1 MTAYHGETEPMNY
14 ICDYFYNL
22 TIMKTGRLIL
32 LTAAALVMIGMG
44 SCGNN
49 KAIEM
54 VTTES
59 FGSFEGKEI
68 SLFTLTNK
76 KGDAVKLTNYG
87 ATIVEINV
95 PDRNGEKANVTFGYD
110 NLEGY
115 LGGDPYFGKVV
126 GQYANRIAKGKFTL
140 DSVEYTLALNNG
152 ANSLHGGPTGWH
164 SRAWTAEVLKNTDF
178 PAVKFTYSKPDMEEG
193 YPGNV
198 VAEVV
203 YTWTDENELIMDY
216 KVTTDR
222 RTVLNITNH
231 AYFNLHG
238 AGNGDILDHEAVIRA
253 SAFTPVDSTLIPTGE
268 LRPVEGTPFDFR
280 TPHLIGE
287 RIDEAYD
294 QLVLGGGYDHNYVL
308 DNVEQVD
315 AEVYD
320 PSTGRI
326 LQVIT
331 DQPGVQLYTGN
342 FLDGTQTG
350 RGGKVY
356 QYRSGFCLET
366 QHYPDSPNQASF
378 PSVVLTPDEPFLSS
392 TTYKF
397 GVR

>member
-1 MTAYHGETEPMNY
+1 MIDAKTY
-14 ICDYFYNL
+14 ICSYITFKE
-22 TIMKTGRLIL
+22 MKRERLIL
-32 LTAAALVMIGMG
+32 LTAVALAVIGLG

-49 KAIEM
+49 KAKEM
-54 VTTES
+54 VTTEN
-59 FGSFEGKEI
+59 FGSFEGKDV
-68 SLFTLTNK
+68 SLYTLKNK
-76 KGDAVKLTNYG
+76 QGDIIKLTNYG
-87 ATIVEINV
+87 AAIVEVNV
-95 PDRNGEKANVTFGYD
+95 PDRDGNKANVTFGYD

-115 LGGDPYFGKVV
+115 LKGDPYFGKVV
-126 GQYANRIAKGKFTL
+126 GQYANRIARGKFTL
-140 DSVEYTLALNNG
+140 DSVEYTLAINN
-152 ANSLHGGPTGWH
+152 APNALHGGPTGWH
-164 SRAWTAEVLKNTDF
+164 SRVWTAEVLKGTDF
-178 PAVKFTYSKPDMEEG
+178 PAGKFTYNKPDMEEG
-193 YPGNV
+193 FPGNV

-203 YTWTDENELIMDY
+203 YTWTDSNEIIMDY

-222 RTVLNITNH
+222 RTVINITNH

-238 AGNGDILDHEAVIRA
+238 AGVGDILDHEAVIRA

-287 RIDEAYD
+287 RIGETYD
-294 QLVLGGGYDHNYVL
+294 QLILGGGYDHNYVL
-308 DNVEQVD
+308 DNLEEVD

-320 PSTGRI
+320 PSTGRVI
-326 LQVIT
+326 QVIT

-378 PSVVLTPDEPFLSS
+378 PTVVLTPEEPFLSS
-392 TTYKF
+392 TTF
-397 GVR
+397 RFSVR

>member
-1 MTAYHGETEPMNY
+1 MRKL
-14 ICDYFYNL
+14 NL
-22 TIMKTGRLIL
+22 FLGSV
-32 LTAAALVMIGMG
+32 LVLFMFGIS
-44 SCGNN
+44 SCGN
-49 KAIEM
+49 KAKEM
-54 VTTES
+54 VTTEN
-59 FGSFEGKEI
+59 FGSFDGKEV
-68 SLFTLTNK
+68 SLFTLTNT
-76 KGDAVKLTNYG
+76 KGDVVKLTNYG
-87 ATIVEINV
+87 AAIVEVNV
-95 PDRNGEKANVTFGYD
+95 PDRNGDKANITFGYETLD
-110 NLEGY
+110 GY
-115 LGGDPYFGKVV
+115 LAGDAYFGKVV

-140 DSVEYTLALNNG
+140 DEVEYTLALNNFP
-152 ANSLHGGPTGWH
+152 NSLHGGPAGWH
-164 SRAWTAEVLKNTDF
+164 SRVWTAEVLKGTDF
-178 PAVKFTYSKPDMEEG
+178 PAVKFTYNKPDMEEG

-203 YTWTDENELIMDY
+203 YNWTDDNELIMDY

-222 RTVLNITNH
+222 RSVINITNH

-238 AGNGDILDHEAVIRA
+238 SGNGDILDHEVLIRA
-253 SAFTPVDSTLIPTGE
+253 SAFTPVDPTLIPTGE

-287 RIDEAYD
+287 RIGEEYD
-294 QLVLGGGYDHNYVL
+294 QLTLGGGYDHNFVL
-308 DNVEQVD
+308 DNVEEVD

-320 PSTGRI
+320 PSTGRV

-356 QYRSGFCLET
+356 QYRSGLCLET
-366 QHYPDSPNQASF
+366 QHFPDSPNQASF
-378 PSVVLTPDEPFLSS
+378 PSVILTPEEPFLSS

>member
-1 MTAYHGETEPMNY
+1 
-14 ICDYFYNL
+14 
-22 TIMKTGRLIL
+22 MKRERLIL
-32 LTAAALVMIGMG
+32 LTAVALAVIGLG

-49 KAIEM
+49 KAKEM
-54 VTTES
+54 VTTEN
-59 FGSFEGKEI
+59 FGSFEGKDV
-68 SLFTLTNK
+68 SLYTLKNK
-76 KGDAVKLTNYG
+76 QGDIVKLTNYG
-87 ATIVEINV
+87 AAIVEINV
-95 PDRNGEKANVTFGYD
+95 PDRDGNKANVTFGYD

-115 LGGDPYFGKVV
+115 LKGDPYFGKVV
-126 GQYANRIAKGKFTL
+126 GQYANRIARGKFTL
-140 DSVEYTLALNNG
+140 DSVEYTLAINN
-152 ANSLHGGPTGWH
+152 APNALHGGPTGWH
-164 SRAWTAEVLKNTDF
+164 SRVWTAEVLKGTDF
-178 PAVKFTYSKPDMEEG
+178 PAVKFTYNKPDMEEG
-193 YPGNV
+193 FPGNV

-203 YTWTDENELIMDY
+203 YTWTDANEIIMDY

-222 RTVLNITNH
+222 RTVINITNH

-238 AGNGDILDHEAVIRA
+238 AGVGDILDHEAVIRA

-287 RIDEAYD
+287 RIGEAYD
-294 QLVLGGGYDHNYVL
+294 QLILGGGYDHNYVL
-308 DNVEQVD
+308 DNIEEVD

-320 PSTGRI
+320 PSTGRVI
-326 LQVIT
+326 QVIT

-366 QHYPDSPNQASF
+366 QRYPDSPNQASF
-378 PSVVLTPDEPFLSS
+378 PSVILTPEEPFLSS
-392 TTYKF
+392 TTFRF

>member
-1 MTAYHGETEPMNY
+1 LLIYY
-14 ICDYFYNL
+14 IKE
-22 TIMKTGRLIL
+22 MKRERLIL
-32 LTAAALVMIGMG
+32 LTAVALAVIGLG

-49 KAIEM
+49 KSKEM
-54 VTTES
+54 VTTEN
-59 FGSFEGKEI
+59 FGSFEGKDV
-68 SLFTLTNK
+68 SLYTLKNK
-76 KGDAVKLTNYG
+76 QGDIIKLTNYG
-87 ATIVEINV
+87 AAIVEVNV
-95 PDRNGEKANVTFGYD
+95 PDRDGNRANVTFGYD

-115 LGGDPYFGKVV
+115 LKGDPYFGKVV
-126 GQYANRIAKGKFTL
+126 GQYANRIARGKFTL
-140 DSVEYTLALNNG
+140 DSVEYTLAINN
-152 ANSLHGGPTGWH
+152 APNALHGGPTGWH
-164 SRAWTAEVLKNTDF
+164 SRVWTAEVLKGTDF

-193 YPGNV
+193 FPGNV

-203 YTWTDENELIMDY
+203 YTWTDANEIIMDY

-222 RTVLNITNH
+222 RTVINITNH

-238 AGNGDILDHEAVIRA
+238 AGVGDILDHEAVILA

-287 RIDEAYD
+287 RIGEAYD
-294 QLVLGGGYDHNYVL
+294 QLILGGGYDHNYVL
-308 DNVEQVD
+308 DNLQEVD

-320 PSTGRI
+320 PSTGRVI
-326 LQVIT
+326 QVIT

-366 QHYPDSPNQASF
+366 QRYPDSPNQASF
-378 PSVVLTPDEPFLSS
+378 PTVVLTPEEPFLSS
-392 TTYKF
+392 TTFRF

>member
-1 MTAYHGETEPMNY
+1 
-14 ICDYFYNL
+14 
-22 TIMKTGRLIL
+22 MKRERLIL
-32 LTAAALVMIGMG
+32 LTAVALAVIGLG

-49 KAIEM
+49 KAKEM
-54 VTTES
+54 VTTEN
-59 FGSFEGKEI
+59 FGSFEGKDV
-68 SLFTLTNK
+68 SLYTLKNK
-76 KGDAVKLTNYG
+76 QGDVIKLTNYG
-87 ATIVEINV
+87 AAIVEISV
-95 PDRNGEKANVTFGYD
+95 PDRDGNKANVTFGYD

-115 LGGDPYFGKVV
+115 LNGDPYFGKVV
-126 GQYANRIAKGKFTL
+126 GQYANRIARGKFTL
-140 DSVEYTLALNNG
+140 DSVEYTLAINNFPN
-152 ANSLHGGPTGWH
+152 ALHGGPTGWH
-164 SRAWTAEVLKNTDF
+164 SRVWTAEVLKGTDF
-178 PAVKFTYSKPDMEEG
+178 PAVKFTYNKPDMEEG
-193 YPGNV
+193 FPGNV

-203 YTWTDENELIMDY
+203 YTWTDANEIIMDY

-222 RTVLNITNH
+222 RTVINITNH

-238 AGNGDILDHEAVIRA
+238 AGVGDILDHEAVIRA

-287 RIDEAYD
+287 RIGEAYD
-294 QLVLGGGYDHNYVL
+294 QLILGGGYDHNYVL
-308 DNVEQVD
+308 DNLEEVD

-320 PSTGRI
+320 PSTGRFI
-326 LQVIT
+326 QVLT

-350 RGGKVY
+350 RGGNVY

-366 QHYPDSPNQASF
+366 QRYPDSPNQASF
-378 PSVVLTPDEPFLSS
+378 PSVILTPEEPFLSS
-392 TTYKF
+392 TTFRF

>member
-1 MTAYHGETEPMNY
+1 
-14 ICDYFYNL
+14 
-22 TIMKTGRLIL
+22 MKRERLVL
-32 LTAAALVMIGMG
+32 LTAVALAMIGLG
-44 SCGNN
+44 SCGN
-49 KAIEM
+49 KKEM
-54 VTTES
+54 VTTEK
-59 FGSFEGKEI
+59 FGSFEGKEV

-76 KGDAVKLTNYG
+76 KGDVVKLTNYG
-87 ATIVEINV
+87 AAIVEINV
-95 PDRNGEKANVTFGYD
+95 PDKDGKKANVTFGYETLD
-110 NLEGY
+110 AY
-115 LGGDPYFGKVV
+115 LKGDPYFGKVV

-140 DSVEYTLALNNG
+140 DSVEYSLALNNG
-152 ANSLHGGPTGWH
+152 VNALHGGPTGWH

-203 YTWTDENELIMDY
+203 YTWTDDNELIMDY

-222 RTVLNITNH
+222 RTVINITNH

-238 AGNGDILDHEAVIRA
+238 AGNGDILDHEALIRA

-287 RIDEAYD
+287 RIGESYD
-294 QLVLGGGYDHNYVL
+294 QLILGGGYDHNYVL

-320 PSTGRI
+320 PSTGRVI
-326 LQVIT
+326 QVIT

-378 PSVVLTPDEPFLSS
+378 PSVILTPEEPFLSS

-397 GVR
+397 SVR

>member
-1 MTAYHGETEPMNY
+1 
-14 ICDYFYNL
+14 
-22 TIMKTGRLIL
+22 MKRERLIL
-32 LTAAALVMIGMG
+32 LTAVALAVIGLG

-49 KAIEM
+49 KAKEM
-54 VTTES
+54 VTTEN
-59 FGSFEGKEI
+59 FGSFEGKDV
-68 SLFTLTNK
+68 SLYTLKNK
-76 KGDAVKLTNYG
+76 QGDVIKLTNYG
-87 ATIVEINV
+87 AAIVEVSV
-95 PDRNGEKANVTFGYD
+95 PDRDGNKANVTFGYD

-115 LGGDPYFGKVV
+115 LKGDPYFGKVV
-126 GQYANRIAKGKFTL
+126 GQYANRIARGKFTL
-140 DSVEYTLALNNG
+140 DSVEYSLAINNFPN
-152 ANSLHGGPTGWH
+152 ALHGGPTGWH
-164 SRAWTAEVLKNTDF
+164 SRVWTGEVLKGTDF
-178 PAVKFTYSKPDMEEG
+178 PAVKFTYNKPDMEEG
-193 YPGNV
+193 FPGNV

-203 YTWTDENELIMDY
+203 YTWTDANEIIMDY

-222 RTVLNITNH
+222 RTVINITNH

-238 AGNGDILDHEAVIRA
+238 AGVGDILDHEAVIRA

-287 RIDEAYD
+287 RIGEAYD
-294 QLVLGGGYDHNYVL
+294 QLILGGGYDHNYVL
-308 DNVEQVD
+308 DNLEEVD

-320 PSTGRI
+320 PSTGRFI
-326 LQVIT
+326 QVLT

-350 RGGKVY
+350 RGGNVY

-366 QHYPDSPNQASF
+366 QRYPDSPNQASF
-378 PSVVLTPDEPFLSS
+378 PSVILTPEEPFLSS
-392 TTYKF
+392 TTFRF

>member
-1 MTAYHGETEPMNY
+1 
-14 ICDYFYNL
+14 
-22 TIMKTGRLIL
+22 MKTGRLIL
-32 LTAAALVMIGMG
+32 LTATALVMIGLG
-44 SCGNN
+44 SCGTN
-49 KAIEM
+49 KAKEM
-54 VTTES
+54 VTTED
-59 FGSFEGKEI
+59 FGSFDGKEVF
-68 SLFTLTNK
+68 LYTLTSK
-76 KGDAVKLTNYG
+76 QGDVIKLTNYG

-95 PDRNGEKANVTFGYD
+95 PDRDGNKANVTFGYD
-110 NLEGY
+110 SFDGY
-115 LGGDPYFGKVV
+115 LNGDPYFGKVV
-126 GQYANRIAKGKFTL
+126 GQYANRIAKGKFML
-140 DSVEYTLALNNG
+140 DDVEYTLALNNG
-152 ANSLHGGPTGWH
+152 PNTLHGGPTGWH
-164 SRAWTAEVLKNTDF
+164 SRVWTAEVLKNTDF
-178 PAVKFTYSKPDMEEG
+178 PAVKFTYNKPDMEEG

-198 VAEVV
+198 IAEVV
-203 YTWTDENELIMDY
+203 YTWTDENEIIMDY

-238 AGNGDILDHEAVIRA
+238 SGNGDILDHEAVIRA

-287 RIDEAYD
+287 RIGEEYD
-294 QLVLGGGYDHNYVL
+294 QLILGGGYDHNFVL

-320 PSTGRI
+320 PSTGRV

-378 PSVVLTPDEPFLSS
+378 PSVILTPEEPFLSS

>member
-1 MTAYHGETEPMNY
+1 
-14 ICDYFYNL
+14 
-22 TIMKTGRLIL
+22 MKTKALIL
-32 LTAAALVMIGMG
+32 LTAAAFAMIGMS

-49 KAIEM
+49 KAKEM
-54 VTTES
+54 VTTEN
-59 FGSFEGKEI
+59 FGSFGGNDV

-76 KGDAVKLTNYG
+76 KGDVVKLTNYG
-87 ATIVEINV
+87 AAIVEINV
-95 PDRNGEKANVTFGYD
+95 PDRNGERANVTFGYD
-110 NLEGY
+110 S
-115 LGGDPYFGKVV
+115 LGGYVSGDLYFGKVV
-126 GQYANRIAKGKFTL
+126 GQYANRIARGKFTL
-140 DSVEYTLALNNG
+140 DSVEYTLAINNDPN
-152 ANSLHGGPTGWH
+152 ALHGGPTGWH
-164 SRAWTAEVLKNTDF
+164 SRAWNAEVLKGTDF

-203 YTWTDENELIMDY
+203 YTWTDEDELIMDY

-222 RTVLNITNH
+222 RTVINITNH

-238 AGNGDILDHEAVIRA
+238 TGNGDILDHEAVIRA

-268 LRPVEGTPFDFR
+268 IRPVEGTPFDFR

-287 RIDEAYD
+287 RIGEAYD
-294 QLVLGGGYDHNYVL
+294 QLILGGGYDHNFVL
-308 DNVEQVD
+308 DNVEPVD

-320 PSTGRI
+320 PSTGRVI
-326 LQVIT
+326 QVLT

>member
-1 MTAYHGETEPMNY
+1 MRKQ
-14 ICDYFYNL
+14 NL
-22 TIMKTGRLIL
+22 FIGAMLLLIMFGI
-32 LTAAALVMIGMG
+32 G

-49 KAIEM
+49 KAKEM
-54 VTTES
+54 VTTEN
-59 FGSFEGKEI
+59 FGSFEGKDV
-68 SLFTLTNK
+68 SLYTLKNK
-76 KGDAVKLTNYG
+76 QGDIIKLTNYG
-87 ATIVEINV
+87 AAIVEVNV
-95 PDRNGEKANVTFGYD
+95 PDRDGNKANVTFGYD

-115 LGGDPYFGKVV
+115 LKGDPYFGKVV
-126 GQYANRIAKGKFTL
+126 GQYANRIARGKFTL
-140 DSVEYTLALNNG
+140 DSVEYTLAINN
-152 ANSLHGGPTGWH
+152 APNALHGGPTGWH
-164 SRAWTAEVLKNTDF
+164 SRVWTAEVLKGTDF
-178 PAVKFTYSKPDMEEG
+178 PAVKFTYNKPDMEEG
-193 YPGNV
+193 FPGNV

-203 YTWTDENELIMDY
+203 YTWTDSNEIIMDY

-222 RTVLNITNH
+222 RTVINITNH

-238 AGNGDILDHEAVIRA
+238 AGVGDILDHEAVIRA

-287 RIDEAYD
+287 RIGETYD
-294 QLVLGGGYDHNYVL
+294 QLILGGGYDHNYVL
-308 DNVEQVD
+308 DNLEEVD

-320 PSTGRI
+320 PSTGRVI
-326 LQVIT
+326 QVIT

-378 PSVVLTPDEPFLSS
+378 PTVVLTPEEPFLSS
-392 TTYKF
+392 TTF
-397 GVR
+397 RFSVR

>member
-1 MTAYHGETEPMNY
+1 MRKQ
-14 ICDYFYNL
+14 NL
-22 TIMKTGRLIL
+22 I
-32 LTAAALVMIGMG
+32 IGTMLFLFMVG
-44 SCGNN
+44 ISSCGN
-49 KAIEM
+49 KKEM
-54 VTTES
+54 VTTEN
-59 FGSFEGKEI
+59 FGSFGGADV

-76 KGDAVKLTNYG
+76 KGDVVKLTNYG
-87 ATIVEINV
+87 AAIVEINV
-95 PDRNGEKANVTFGYD
+95 PDKNGDKANVTFGYETLD
-110 NLEGY
+110 GY
-115 LGGDPYFGKVV
+115 LSGDAYFGKVV
-126 GQYANRIAKGKFTL
+126 GQFANRIAKGKFTL

-152 ANSLHGGPTGWH
+152 PNSLHGGPTGWH
-164 SRAWTAEVLKNTDF
+164 SRVWTAEVLKDTDF

-203 YTWTDENELIMDY
+203 YTWTDEDELIMDY

-222 RTVLNITNH
+222 RTVINITNH

-238 AGNGDILDHEAVIRA
+238 SGNGDILDHEAVIRA
-253 SAFTPVDSTLIPTGE
+253 LAFTPVDSTLIPTGE

-287 RIDEAYD
+287 RIGEAYD
-294 QLVLGGGYDHNYVL
+294 QLILGGGYDHNYVL

-320 PSTGRI
+320 PSTGRVI
-326 LQVIT
+326 QVIT

-366 QHYPDSPNQASF
+366 QHYPDSPNQVSF
-378 PSVVLTPDEPFLSS
+378 PSVILTPEEPFLSS

>member
-1 MTAYHGETEPMNY
+1 
-14 ICDYFYNL
+14 
-22 TIMKTGRLIL
+22 MKRERLIL
-32 LTAAALVMIGMG
+32 LTAVALAFIGLC

-49 KAIEM
+49 KAKEM
-54 VTTES
+54 VTTEK
-59 FGSFEGKEI
+59 FGSFEGQDV
-68 SLFTLTNK
+68 SLFTLKNK
-76 KGDAVKLTNYG
+76 QGDIVKLTNYG
-87 ATIVEINV
+87 AAIVEINV
-95 PDRNGEKANVTFGYD
+95 PDRNGDKENVTFGYETLD
-110 NLEGY
+110 GY
-115 LGGDPYFGKVV
+115 LAGDAYFGKVV
-126 GQYANRIAKGKFTL
+126 GQFANRVAKGKFTL
-140 DSVEYTLALNNG
+140 DGVEYTLALNNG
-152 ANSLHGGPTGWH
+152 PNSLHGGPTGWH
-164 SRAWTAEVLKNTDF
+164 SRAWTAEVLKGTDF

-203 YTWTDENELIMDY
+203 YTWTDDDELIMDY

-222 RTVLNITNH
+222 RTVINITNH

-238 AGNGDILDHEAVIRA
+238 TGNGDILDHEALIRA

-287 RIDEAYD
+287 RIGEAYD
-294 QLVLGGGYDHNYVL
+294 QLVLGGGYDHNFVL

-320 PSTGRI
+320 PSTGRVI
-326 LQVIT
+326 QVIT

-378 PSVVLTPDEPFLSS
+378 PPVILTPEEPFMSS

>member
-1 MTAYHGETEPMNY
+1 
-14 ICDYFYNL
+14 
-22 TIMKTGRLIL
+22 MKRERLIL
-32 LTAAALVMIGMG
+32 LTAVALAVIGLG

-49 KAIEM
+49 KAKEM
-54 VTTES
+54 VTTEN
-59 FGSFEGKEI
+59 FGSFEGKDV
-68 SLFTLTNK
+68 SLYTLKNK
-76 KGDAVKLTNYG
+76 QGDIVKLTNYG
-87 ATIVEINV
+87 AAIVEINV
-95 PDRNGEKANVTFGYD
+95 PDRDGNKANVTFGYD

-115 LGGDPYFGKVV
+115 LKGDPYFGKVV
-126 GQYANRIAKGKFTL
+126 GQYANRIARGKFTL
-140 DSVEYTLALNNG
+140 DSVEYTLAINNFPN
-152 ANSLHGGPTGWH
+152 ALHGGPTGWH
-164 SRAWTAEVLKNTDF
+164 SRVWTAEVLKGTDF
-178 PAVKFTYSKPDMEEG
+178 PAVKFTYNKPDMEEG
-193 YPGNV
+193 FPGNV

-203 YTWTDENELIMDY
+203 YTWTDANEIIMDY

-222 RTVLNITNH
+222 RTVINITNH

-238 AGNGDILDHEAVIRA
+238 TGVGDILDHEAVIRA

-287 RIDEAYD
+287 RIGEAYD
-294 QLVLGGGYDHNYVL
+294 QLILGGGYDHNYVL
-308 DNVEQVD
+308 DNLEEVD

-320 PSTGRI
+320 PSTGRVI
-326 LQVIT
+326 QVVT

-366 QHYPDSPNQASF
+366 QRYPDSPNQASF
-378 PSVVLTPDEPFLSS
+378 PSVILTPDEPFLSS
-392 TTYKF
+392 TTF
-397 GVR
+397 RFSVR

>member
-1 MTAYHGETEPMNY
+1 MNY
-14 ICDYFYNL
+14 ICKYYYNL

-32 LTAAALVMIGMG
+32 LTAAALVMIGMS
-44 SCGNN
+44 SCGN
-49 KAIEM
+49 KSKEM

-59 FGSFEGKEI
+59 FGSFGGKEI

-76 KGDAVKLTNYG
+76 KGDVVKLTNYG
-87 ATIVEINV
+87 ATIVEISV

-115 LGGDPYFGKVV
+115 LGGDLYFGKVV
-126 GQYANRIAKGKFTL
+126 GQYANRIARGKFTL

-152 ANSLHGGPTGWH
+152 VNSLHGGPTGWH
-164 SRAWTAEVLKNTDF
+164 SRAWDAEALKNTDF
-178 PAVKFTYSKPDMEEG
+178 PAVKFTYSKADMEEG

-287 RIDEAYD
+287 RIGEAYD

-320 PSTGRI
+320 PSTGRV

-378 PSVVLTPDEPFLSS
+378 PSVILTPEEPFLSS

>member
-1 MTAYHGETEPMNY
+1 
-14 ICDYFYNL
+14 
-22 TIMKTGRLIL
+22 MKRERLIL
-32 LTAAALVMIGMG
+32 LTAMALAVIGLG

-49 KAIEM
+49 KAKEM
-54 VTTES
+54 VTTEN
-59 FGSFEGKEI
+59 FGSFEGKDV
-68 SLFTLTNK
+68 SLYTLKNK
-76 KGDAVKLTNYG
+76 QGDVIKLTNYG
-87 ATIVEINV
+87 AAIVEITV
-95 PDRNGEKANVTFGYD
+95 PDRDGNKANVTFGYD

-115 LGGDPYFGKVV
+115 LKGDPYFGKVV
-126 GQYANRIAKGKFTL
+126 GQYANRIARGKFTL
-140 DSVEYTLALNNG
+140 DSVEYTLAINN
-152 ANSLHGGPTGWH
+152 APNALHGGPTGWH
-164 SRAWTAEVLKNTDF
+164 SRVWTAEVLKGTDF

-193 YPGNV
+193 FPGNV
-198 VAEVV
+198 VAEVA
-203 YTWTDENELIMDY
+203 YTWTDANEIIMDY

-222 RTVLNITNH
+222 RTVINITNH

-238 AGNGDILDHEAVIRA
+238 TGVGDILDHEAVIRA

-287 RIDEAYD
+287 RIGDAYD
-294 QLVLGGGYDHNYVL
+294 QLILGGGYDHNYVL
-308 DNVEQVD
+308 DNLEEVD

-320 PSTGRI
+320 PSTGRVI
-326 LQVIT
+326 QVIT

-366 QHYPDSPNQASF
+366 QRYPDSPNQASF
-378 PSVVLTPDEPFLSS
+378 PSVILTPEEPFLSS
-392 TTYKF
+392 TTFRF

>member
-1 MTAYHGETEPMNY
+1 MRKQ
-14 ICDYFYNL
+14 NL
-22 TIMKTGRLIL
+22 I
-32 LTAAALVMIGMG
+32 IGTMLFLFMVG
-44 SCGNN
+44 ISSCGN
-49 KAIEM
+49 KKEM
-54 VTTES
+54 VTTEN
-59 FGSFEGKEI
+59 FGSFGGADV

-76 KGDAVKLTNYG
+76 KGDVVKLTNYG
-87 ATIVEINV
+87 AAIVEINV
-95 PDRNGEKANVTFGYD
+95 PDKNGDKANVTFGYETLD
-110 NLEGY
+110 GY
-115 LGGDPYFGKVV
+115 LSDDAYFGKVV
-126 GQYANRIAKGKFTL
+126 GQFANRIAKGKFTL

-152 ANSLHGGPTGWH
+152 PNSLHGGPTGWH
-164 SRAWTAEVLKNTDF
+164 SRVWTAEVLKDTDF

-203 YTWTDENELIMDY
+203 YTWTDEDELIMDY

-222 RTVLNITNH
+222 RTVINITNH

-238 AGNGDILDHEAVIRA
+238 SGNGDILDHEAVIRA

-287 RIDEAYD
+287 RIGEAYD
-294 QLVLGGGYDHNYVL
+294 QLILGGGYDHNYVL

-320 PSTGRI
+320 PSTGRVI
-326 LQVIT
+326 QVIT

-366 QHYPDSPNQASF
+366 QHYPDSPNQVSF
-378 PSVVLTPDEPFLSS
+378 PSVILTPEEPFLSS

>member
-1 MTAYHGETEPMNY
+1 MRKL
-14 ICDYFYNL
+14 NL
-22 TIMKTGRLIL
+22 FLGSV
-32 LTAAALVMIGMG
+32 LVLFMFGIS
-44 SCGNN
+44 SCGN
-49 KAIEM
+49 KAKEM
-54 VTTES
+54 VTTEN
-59 FGSFEGKEI
+59 FGSFDGKEV
-68 SLFTLTNK
+68 SLFTLTNA
-76 KGDAVKLTNYG
+76 KGDVVKLTNYG
-87 ATIVEINV
+87 AAIVEVNV
-95 PDRNGEKANVTFGYD
+95 PDRNGDKANITFGYETLD
-110 NLEGY
+110 GY
-115 LGGDPYFGKVV
+115 LAGDAYFGKVV

-140 DSVEYTLALNNG
+140 DEVEYTLALNNFP
-152 ANSLHGGPTGWH
+152 NSLHGGPAGWH
-164 SRAWTAEVLKNTDF
+164 SRVWTAEVLKGTDF
-178 PAVKFTYSKPDMEEG
+178 PAVKFTYNKPDMEEG

-203 YTWTDENELIMDY
+203 YNWTDDNELIMDY

-222 RTVLNITNH
+222 RSVINITNH

-238 AGNGDILDHEAVIRA
+238 SGNGDILDHEVLIRA
-253 SAFTPVDSTLIPTGE
+253 SAFTPVDLTLIPTGE

-287 RIDEAYD
+287 RIGEEYD
-294 QLVLGGGYDHNYVL
+294 QLILGRGYDHNFVL
-308 DNVEQVD
+308 DNVEEVD

-320 PSTGRI
+320 PSTGRV

-356 QYRSGFCLET
+356 QYRSGLCLET
-366 QHYPDSPNQASF
+366 QHFPDSPNQASF
-378 PSVVLTPDEPFLSS
+378 PSVILTPEEPFLSS